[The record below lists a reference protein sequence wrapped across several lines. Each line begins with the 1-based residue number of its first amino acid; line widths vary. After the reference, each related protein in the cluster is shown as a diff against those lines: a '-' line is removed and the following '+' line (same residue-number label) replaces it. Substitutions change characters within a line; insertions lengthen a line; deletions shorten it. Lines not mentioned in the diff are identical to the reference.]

1 MYTKLTWNNYE
12 FVEQIKEDINPG
24 QQISTLTLLL
34 WTYYGYDI
42 YFEYL
47 KDKNIVLFYAQAN
60 EELKVIE
67 QNKIAT
73 QFIGKFFIIFAYFDA
88 KKYDWTTLIPIALEA
103 LKTNF
108 KKEFLLAING
118 IQDENYLNNLSQFN
132 FELIYSWYSNFI
144 YETQS
149 LKYFCGK
156 ILQKKRNNLNFF
168 IKNFKNDYEI
178 IKYNPKFHLHEVCTF
193 LKEWDVKNFIN
204 SKRMLVNSNSDL
216 LLNTQTNPYFMGSL
230 LIKKSINKIVG
241 FTLVYTRPNIAEIL
255 IEQTDR
261 EIRGMYQYLLSQNL
275 IINNINN
282 WLIDRQDG
290 AWSDNISASKLSYAP
305 KIITKRVNVLIKE

>member
-1 MYTKLTWNNYE
+1 MEK
-12 FVEQIKEDINPG
+12 
-24 QQISTLTLLL
+24 
-34 WTYYGYDI
+34 
-42 YFEYL
+42 
-47 KDKNIVLFYAQAN
+47 FY
-60 EELKVIE
+60 K
-67 QNKIAT
+67 
-73 QFIGKFFIIFAYFDA
+73 
-88 KKYDWTTLIPIALEA
+88 
-103 LKTNF
+103 
-108 KKEFLLAING
+108 
-118 IQDENYLNNLSQFN
+118 
-132 FELIYSWYSNFI
+132 
-144 YETQS
+144 
-149 LKYFCGK
+149 
-156 ILQKKRNNLNFF
+156 KKRNNLNFF